1 MNGENRLES
10 CKCRRQAE
18 NSKKIQQRRKVM
30 RRKFNFYGVEIFSFS
45 NMVVKHPLKIRC
57 LCDVMGGILKLQR
70 KTENKINLSQGFLTI
85 LTNLF

>member
-1 MNGENRLES
+1 MKGENRLES

-18 NSKKIQQRRKVM
+18 NSKNSAKKKKVM

-57 LCDVMGGILKLQR
+57 SCDVTGG
-70 KTENKINLSQGFLTI
+70 
-85 LTNLF
+85 